1 MCLLA
6 MDVWGWSDQTLDVDH
21 VHEFS
26 ANLAELGRLVDRVS
40 RLDHFANSC

>member
-6 MDVWGWSDQTLDVDH
+6 MDVWGWSDQTLDVD
-21 VHEFS
+21 HEFS